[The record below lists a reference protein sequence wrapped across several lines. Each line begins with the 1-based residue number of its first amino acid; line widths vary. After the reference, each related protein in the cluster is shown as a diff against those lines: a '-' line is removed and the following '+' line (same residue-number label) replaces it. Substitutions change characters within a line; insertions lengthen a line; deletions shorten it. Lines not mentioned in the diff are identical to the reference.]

1 MTFLA
6 PDALGRCL
14 LGLALT
20 LFAALPA
27 AAGERAPVVVE
38 LFTSQGC
45 NSCPPADK
53 FLGELAQRNDVLA
66 LSFHV
71 DYWDYLGWKDTF
83 GSKEN
88 THRQSLYRDRLMGR
102 YVYTPQMI
110 IDGRVEMQGT
120 DRSRAAT
127 EIVKSKTLAEL
138 GDNAALAPI
147 DCSETK
153 DGKYMVSLPARPGI
167 GAVPLWLVRFDPRHE
182 VAIGRGEN
190 SGRKLVYTNVVRE
203 IRRIGEWKGEAMQ
216 LTLPADAVPQGSG
229 AAILAQDGHAGRIL
243 AAGRF

>member
-1 MTFLA
+1 MIPLCIA
-6 PDALGRCL
+6 SA
-14 LGLALT
+14 LALACLA
-20 LFAALPA
+20 LFAGSDAKAEP
-27 AAGERAPVVVE
+27 RAVLE

-53 FLGELAQRNDVLA
+53 FLSELAQRNDVLA

-83 GSKEN
+83 ASKDN

-127 EIVKSKTLAEL
+127 EIVKSKTLAEV
-138 GDNAALAPI
+138 GDLLLA
-147 DCSETK
+147 
-153 DGKYMVSLPARPGI
+153 
-167 GAVPLWLVRFDPRHE
+167 
-182 VAIGRGEN
+182 
-190 SGRKLVYTNVVRE
+190 SGRT
-203 IRRIGEWKGEAMQ
+203 
-216 LTLPADAVPQGSG
+216 
-229 AAILAQDGHAGRIL
+229 
-243 AAGRF
+243 